1 MDTARLQTPVGKL
14 SGGNQQKV
22 LFGRSLRSIGAGILL
37 LNEPTRGVDVG
48 ARAEIYRLMRQLGE
62 LGYTIVLTTSDL
74 EELVA
79 MSDRVLTMYR
89 GREVAR
95 HERPIA
101 ITTILAE
108 ITNPAKTTHA

>member
-1 MDTARLQTPVGKL
+1 
-14 SGGNQQKV
+14 
-22 LFGRSLRSIGAGILL
+22 
-37 LNEPTRGVDVG
+37 
-48 ARAEIYRLMRQLGE
+48 
-62 LGYTIVLTTSDL
+62 
-74 EELVA
+74 